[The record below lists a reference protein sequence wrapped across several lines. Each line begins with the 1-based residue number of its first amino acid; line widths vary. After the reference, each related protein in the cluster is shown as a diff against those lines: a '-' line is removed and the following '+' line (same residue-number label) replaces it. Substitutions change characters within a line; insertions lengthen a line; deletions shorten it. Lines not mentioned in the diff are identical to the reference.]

1 MYISAPNNIA
11 EILLKL
17 TLNSNQSINHVYL
30 DLFTL
35 IILNLNDSSLYCAI
49 RPIYNIHS
57 ISPPPQKKI
66 NTQIQPPPLHLT
78 TKLMLNFKDNSLKM
92 CQYLTF

>member
-66 NTQIQPPPLHLT
+66 NTQIQQKFCSCSNKQKRWT
-78 TKLMLNFKDNSLKM
+78 EDINWS
-92 CQYLTF
+92 

>member
-1 MYISAPNNIA
+1 MYISACHNIA

-57 ISPPPQKKI
+57 ISPPPKKI
-66 NTQIQPPPLHLT
+66 NTQIQPPPPPPHYQI
-78 TKLMLNFKDNSLKM
+78 NAQF
-92 CQYLTF
+92 QR